1 CDPRGRRP
9 GGGAGRRR
17 HRGAG
22 EHLRQ
27 LRRAAVRAGPPVRGQ
42 RAAQPPGRDRAA
54 QAGRTAPGQAGHR
67 RGRRPQPGR
76 RGADHRRPRRRAL
89 RDRLRRG
96 RHPAGQDLRQPHPG
110 TRRPRGGGRRGDRR
124 VRGPPWHGAR
134 PPRTDE
140 PTRRGLMDTDWDK
153 LRPVLTESVGTTV
166 YMVLATF
173 VAGGLI
179 GLFLGTALYTT
190 RKGGLLAN
198 APIHWL
204 LNVAVNI
211 VRPIPFIILL
221 AALGPVTLEVV
232 GTTIGTEAA
241 IFVMIVAASFGIAR
255 IVEQNLVTV
264 DPGVI
269 EAARAV
275 GAGPLRIILTL
286 LIPEALGPLILGY
299 TFVIIAIVDMS
310 AMAGTVGGGGLG
322 NFALVYGY
330 QRFDWEVTFVAVLI
344 IIAGV
349 QVVQFVGNWLAR
361 RVLRR

>member
-1 CDPRGRRP
+1 M
-9 GGGAGRRR
+9 
-17 HRGAG
+17 
-22 EHLRQ
+22 Q
-27 LRRAAVRAGPPVRGQ
+27 
-42 RAAQPPGRDRAA
+42 
-54 QAGRTAPGQAGHR
+54 
-67 RGRRPQPGR
+67 
-76 RGADHRRPRRRAL
+76 
-89 RDRLRRG
+89 
-96 RHPAGQDLRQPHPG
+96 
-110 TRRPRGGGRRGDRR
+110 
-124 VRGPPWHGAR
+124 
-134 PPRTDE
+134 
-140 PTRRGLMDTDWDK
+140 TDWDK
-153 LRPVLTESVGTTV
+153 LRPLLTEAIGTTV
-166 YMVLATF
+166 YLVLLTF
-173 VAGGLI
+173 VVGGLI

-241 IFVMIVAASFGIAR
+241 AFVMIVAASFAIAR

-269 EAARAV
+269 EAARAM

-299 TFVIIAIVDMS
+299 TFIIIAIVDMS

-322 NFALVYGY
+322 DFALVYGY
-330 QRFDWEVTFVAVLI
+330 QRFDWEVTLVATLL

-349 QVVQFVGNWLAR
+349 QGIQFLGNWLAR
-361 RVLRR
+361 KVLRR